1 MAEHEL
7 WSVTSSLF
15 FIIMTIIVIYGLVMG
30 VSTVV
35 NIQHIKDDWANQRCS
50 PMIMPFASFFGH
62 DTKDNFEFCIGKV
75 FNTHSQGYLGSM
87 GSMFS
92 QFTTLLQSIFDSIS
106 SLRNVIASLGG
117 GINVMFQ
124 EFTDR
129 ITNFFFQLRM
139 TAIHIKMLMGRMYAI
154 LFSVMYMGMSGISG
168 VSSFTN
174 TYLFSF
180 LNTFCFPG
188 NTELLVERQEVIQ
201 PVPIKE
207 IEIGDI
213 LLPGRTKVTS
223 TFSFYARGQPMVQ
236 LGSITVSTNHYVQ
249 YKGKTILAGDHPN
262 AIQLGPWDSDEYL
275 YCLNTTNHTIPI
287 NGLTFLDYDET
298 ADGDVDTLKWV
309 EKTINGK
316 PSTHNASYNYDDA
329 CFAMDPSIRIK
340 TKRGLIAA
348 KDIQIGDELSTGCKV
363 AGVIRR
369 NVSEICQLPS
379 GARIT
384 PATLHW
390 DNTTNQ
396 WKRYG
401 EDHTYTKN
409 KYDEFVSFV
418 AVPHSQLEWEDG
430 TIVRDYMEVCS
441 PDAKDYYTPLLQHA
455 SVPMKNKK
463 ASNESLSI

>member
-15 FIIMTIIVIYGLVMG
+15 FIIMAIIVIYGLVMG

-50 PMIMPFASFFGH
+50 PMIMPFASFFGQN
-62 DTKDNFEFCIGKV
+62 TKDNFEFCIGKV
-75 FNTHSQGYLGSM
+75 FSTHSQGYLGSI
-87 GSMFS
+87 GTMFS
-92 QFTTLLQSIFDSIS
+92 QFTNLLQSIFSSIS
-106 SLRNVIASLGG
+106 SLRNMIASLGG

-139 TAIHIKMLMGRMYAI
+139 TAIHIKLLMGRLYAI

-168 VSSFTN
+168 VSTFTN

-188 NTELLVERQEVIQ
+188 ETELLVKRHDVIQ
-201 PVPIKE
+201 PLPIKE
-207 IEIGDI
+207 VQIGDI
-213 LLPGRTKVTS
+213 LLPGRTQVTS
-223 TFSFYARGQPMVQ
+223 TFSFHAKGQPMVQ
-236 LGSITVSTNHYVQ
+236 LGSTVVSTNHYV
-249 YKGKTILAGDHPN
+249 YYHGKTMLAGDHPH
-262 AIQLGPWDSDEYL
+262 AIQLGPWDSDEHL
-275 YCLNTTNHTIPI
+275 YCLNTSNHTIPI
-287 NGLTFLDYDET
+287 KGLTFLDYDET
-298 ADGDVDTLKWV
+298 AEGDDDTLQWV
-309 EKTINGK
+309 EKKINGVESK
-316 PSTHNASYNYDDA
+316 GKTYQYADA
-329 CFAMDPSIRIK
+329 CFSMDENIKIK
-340 TKRGLIAA
+340 TKRGLVRAG
-348 KDIQIGDELSTGCKV
+348 DIQIGDELSTGCKV

-369 NVSEICQLPS
+369 SVSEICTLPS
-379 GARIT
+379 GARVT
-384 PATLHW
+384 PATLYW
-390 DNTTNQ
+390 DVDQ

-401 EDHTYTKN
+401 EDYNYTKDVH
-409 KYDEFVSFV
+409 DEFVSFV

-455 SVPMKNKK
+455 SMPVKNK
-463 ASNESLSI
+463 NT